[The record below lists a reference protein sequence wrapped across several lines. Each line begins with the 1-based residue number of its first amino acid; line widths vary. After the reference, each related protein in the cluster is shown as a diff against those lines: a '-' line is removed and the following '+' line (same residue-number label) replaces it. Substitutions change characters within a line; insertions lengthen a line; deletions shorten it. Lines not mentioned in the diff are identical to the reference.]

1 MPKTDKAHEWTDEE
15 LKKLE
20 RRITRIYREARD
32 ELQETIDKY
41 FESFAKRDE
50 EMKALIGTTQNG
62 KEWTEQDYK
71 QWRLAQIG
79 RGKRFE
85 ALRDKI
91 AERMTKAN
99 EIAVALANGDIA
111 KIYAMNRNYA
121 IETAKEQA
129 GDALVGEDFIQ
140 WDEETVNRLLVD
152 EPDLMPYYPAERAVK
167 RGIDLAWGKR
177 QITANVTSGI
187 LQGKSIG
194 KIASDLQRDIP
205 EMNRTSAVRAA
216 RTAVTR
222 AENAGRQ
229 DAADDLEKR
238 GVILEK
244 EWIAIIDGRTRHAH
258 RRADGQRVENDE
270 PFIVGGE
277 KLMFPGDDSMGASG
291 WNIYNC
297 RCTRAVH
304 VKGFK
309 SILTEKQRKKANIRV
324 VRS

>member
-1 MPKTDKAHEWTDEE
+1 MPDIGHERTDE
-15 LKKLE
+15 LLGQLE
-20 RRITRIYREARD
+20 RRLASVYRTASKEMQDKITE
-32 ELQETIDKY
+32 Y
-41 FESFAKRDE
+41 FESFAKRDA
-50 EMKALIGTTQNG
+50 EMREMIGQTVNG
-62 KEWTEQDYK
+62 KEWTERDYK
-71 QWRLAQIG
+71 QWRLNQIG

-91 AERMTKAN
+91 AERMTHAN
-99 EIAVALANGDIA
+99 EIAIALANGDMA
-111 KIYAMNRNYA
+111 KIYAMNRNYT

-129 GDALVGEDFIQ
+129 GDVLVNEDFIQ
-140 WDEETVNRLLVD
+140 WDEETVNRLLVE
-152 EPDLMPYYPAERAVK
+152 EPDLMPYYPEERAIK

-187 LQGKSIG
+187 LQGKSVG

-229 DAADDLEKR
+229 DAAEDLEKR

-244 EWIAIIDGRTRHAH
+244 EWIATLDGRTRHAH
-258 RRADGQRVENDE
+258 RRADGQTVENSE

-291 WNIYNC
+291 WNLYNC
-297 RCTRAVH
+297 RCTRAVR
-304 VKGFK
+304 VKGFV
-309 SILTEKQRKKANIRV
+309 SILTEEQRRRANIRV
-324 VRS
+324 VKS

>member
-1 MPKTDKAHEWTDEE
+1 MPNRDLAHEWTDEE
-15 LKKLE
+15 LKRLE
-20 RRITRIYREARD
+20 RRISRVYREAWD
-32 ELQETIDKY
+32 DLEKTVIDY
-41 FESFAKRDE
+41 FTAFEKRDE
-50 EMKALIGTTQNG
+50 EMKKLIGTVQNG
-62 KEWTEQDYK
+62 KEWTEQDYL
-71 QWRLAQIG
+71 QWRLNQIG
-79 RGKRFE
+79 RGKRFQ

-91 AERMTKAN
+91 AERMTHAN
-99 EIAVALANGDIA
+99 EIAIALANGDMA
-111 KIYAMNRNYA
+111 KIYAMNRNYT

-129 GDALVGEDFIQ
+129 GDALVNEDFIQ
-140 WDEETVNRLLVD
+140 WDEETVNRLLVE
-152 EPDLMPYYPAERAVK
+152 EPDLMPYYPAERAIK

-229 DAADDLEKR
+229 DAAEDLEKR

-244 EWIAIIDGRTRHAH
+244 EWIATLDGKTRHAH
-258 RRADGQRVENDE
+258 RRADGQTVENSE

-291 WNIYNC
+291 WNLYNC
-297 RCTRAVH
+297 RCTRAVR
-304 VKGFK
+304 VKGFV
-309 SILTEKQRKKANIRV
+309 SILTKEQRRRANIRV
-324 VRS
+324 VKS

>member
-1 MPKTDKAHEWTDEE
+1 MPRDIAHEWTDEE
-15 LKKLE
+15 LEKLE
-20 RRITRIYREARD
+20 RRIARVYREAWD
-32 ELQETIDKY
+32 DLEKTVIDY
-41 FESFAKRDE
+41 FTAFEKRDE
-50 EMKALIGTTQNG
+50 EMKKLIGTEING
-62 KEWTEQDYK
+62 KIWTEQDYL
-71 QWRLAQIG
+71 QWRLNQIG
-79 RGKRFE
+79 RGERFE
-85 ALRDKI
+85 ALRDRI
-91 AERMTKAN
+91 AERMTEAN
-99 EIAVALANGDIA
+99 EVAVALANGDMA

-121 IETAKEQA
+121 IETAKEQD
-129 GDALVGEDFIQ
+129 GDALAGEDFIQ

-152 EPDLMPYYPAERAVK
+152 EPDLMPYYPAERAIK

-187 LQGKSIG
+187 LQGKSVG
-194 KIASDLQRDIP
+194 KIASDLQKDIP

-258 RRADGQRVENDE
+258 RRADGQRVANDE

-291 WNIYNC
+291 WNLYNC
-297 RCTRAVH
+297 RCTRAVY

>member
-1 MPKTDKAHEWTDEE
+1 MPDIGHERTDE
-15 LKKLE
+15 LLDQLE
-20 RRITRIYREARD
+20 RRLAFVYRTASKEM
-32 ELQETIDKY
+32 QDKIAAY
-41 FESFAKRDE
+41 FESFARRDA
-50 EMKALIGTTQNG
+50 EMREMIGQTVNG

-71 QWRLAQIG
+71 QWRLNQIG

-85 ALRDKI
+85 TLRDQL

-99 EIAVALANGDIA
+99 EIAIALANGDMA
-111 KIYAMNRNYA
+111 KIYAMNRNYT

-129 GDALVGEDFIQ
+129 GDVLVNEDFIQ
-140 WDEETVNRLLVD
+140 WDEETVNRLLVE
-152 EPDLMPYYPAERAVK
+152 EPDLMPYYPAERAIK

-177 QITANVTSGI
+177 QITAKVTSGI

-229 DAADDLEKR
+229 DAAEDLEKR

-244 EWIAIIDGRTRHAH
+244 EWIATLDGRTRHAH
-258 RRADGQRVENDE
+258 RRADGQTVKNSE

-291 WNIYNC
+291 WNLYNC

-304 VKGFK
+304 VKGFV
-309 SILTEKQRKKANIRV
+309 SILTEDQRRRANIRV
-324 VRS
+324 VGS

>member
-1 MPKTDKAHEWTDEE
+1 MPDIGHERTDE
-15 LKKLE
+15 LLDQLE
-20 RRITRIYREARD
+20 RRLASVYRTASKEMQD
-32 ELQETIDKY
+32 EIAAY
-41 FESFAKRDE
+41 FESFARRDA
-50 EMKALIGTTQNG
+50 EMREMIGQTVNG

-71 QWRLAQIG
+71 QWRLNQIG
-79 RGKRFE
+79 RGRRFE
-85 ALRDKI
+85 ALRDRI
-91 AERMTKAN
+91 AERMTHAN
-99 EIAVALANGDIA
+99 EIAIALANGDMA
-111 KIYAMNRNYA
+111 KIYAMNRNYT

-129 GDALVGEDFIQ
+129 GDALVNEDFIQ
-140 WDEETVNRLLVD
+140 WDEETVNRLLVE
-152 EPDLMPYYPAERAVK
+152 EPDLMPYYPAERAIK

-229 DAADDLEKR
+229 DAAEDLEKR

-244 EWIAIIDGRTRHAH
+244 EWIATLDGRTRHVH
-258 RRADGQRVENDE
+258 RRADGQTVENSE

-291 WNIYNC
+291 WNLYNC
-297 RCTRAVH
+297 RCTRAVR
-304 VKGFK
+304 VKGFV
-309 SILTEKQRKKANIRV
+309 SILTKEQRRRANIRV
-324 VRS
+324 VKS